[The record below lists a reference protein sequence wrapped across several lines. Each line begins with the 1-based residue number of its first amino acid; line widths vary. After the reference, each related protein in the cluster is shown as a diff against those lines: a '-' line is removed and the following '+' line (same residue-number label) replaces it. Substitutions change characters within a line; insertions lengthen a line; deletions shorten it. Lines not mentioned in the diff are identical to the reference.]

1 MGGTGGASRTA
12 VMVCQGRAVAH
23 GRLAPGRFD
32 DPTARAFLL
41 PAERGIVDE
50 VRSEDAPAGW
60 GPRLTF
66 EMVRAC
72 AEVMAPRTVA
82 IDEAVRQALPATGEA
97 LAGPGAGVGVGVGPD
112 PDAGP
117 GPDVEVE
124 VGAGVPVAAAQVV
137 ILGAGLDG
145 RAWRMAELA
154 ATPVFEVD
162 HPASQ
167 RDKRD
172 RAGELAPAGA
182 SPHFVPVDF
191 SRDDLAAALAAAG
204 HRRSVPTIW
213 IWEGVVPYLTRG
225 EVTRTLRIVGDRSA
239 AGSRLIVHY
248 HTPAPSAPLGRGAAR
263 LLSALS
269 RQANPMTREPNRSV
283 WTPAALRRAV
293 GVHGFAVTR
302 DDSLL
307 TLAQDLGTPVQHRR
321 SLRNGR
327 ILVADRV
334 SAPA

>member
-23 GRLAPGRFD
+23 GRLAPDRFD
-32 DPTARAFLL
+32 DPTAMAFLL
-41 PAERGIVDE
+41 PVERGIVDE
-50 VRSEDAPAGW
+50 VRAGVAPAGW

-72 AEVMAPRTVA
+72 GEVMAPRTVA
-82 IDEAVRQALPATGEA
+82 IDEAVRQALPTIGDLATA
-97 LAGPGAGVGVGVGPD
+97 AGPGTDAAD
-112 PDAGP
+112 AEHAPDADG
-117 GPDVEVE
+117 GGSGG
-124 VGAGVPVAAAQVV
+124 GAVPAAAAQVV

-172 RAGELAPAGA
+172 RAGELAPVGS
-182 SPHFVPVDF
+182 SPRFVPVDF

-225 EVTRTLRIVGDRSA
+225 EVARTLRIVGDRSA

-248 HTPAPSAPLGRGAAR
+248 HTPAPSAPLGRWAAR

-269 RQANPMTREPNRSV
+269 RQSNPMTREPNRSV
-283 WTPAALRRAV
+283 WTPAAMRRAV
-293 GVHGFAVTR
+293 GVRGFAVAR

-307 TLAQDLGTPVQHRR
+307 TLAKDLATPVQHRR

-334 SAPA
+334 PAPQ

>member
-23 GRLAPGRFD
+23 GRLAVGRFD
-32 DPTARAFLL
+32 DPTALAFLL
-41 PAERGIVDE
+41 PAERGIVE
-50 VRSEDAPAGW
+50 QVRSGTTPAGW
-60 GPRLTF
+60 GPRLAF

-82 IDEAVRQALPATGEA
+82 IDDAVRQALPAT
-97 LAGPGAGVGVGVGPD
+97 PD
-112 PDAGP
+112 
-117 GPDVEVE
+117 
-124 VGAGVPVAAAQVV
+124 GVPAARAQVV

-145 RAWRMAELA
+145 RAWRMADLA

-167 RDKRD
+167 HDKRI
-172 RAGELAPAGA
+172 RAGGLVPAGA
-182 SPHFVPVDF
+182 PPRFVPVDF

-204 HRRSVPTIW
+204 HRRSIPTIW

-225 EVTRTLRIVGDRSA
+225 QAARTLRIVGDRSA
-239 AGSRLIVHY
+239 PGSRLIVHY
-248 HTPAPSAPLGRGAAR
+248 HTSAPSAPLGRWASR
-263 LLSALS
+263 LISALS
-269 RQANPMTREPNRSV
+269 RQSNPMAREPNRSV
-283 WTPAALRRAV
+283 WTPRAMRRAV
-293 GVHGFAVTR
+293 DARGFGVAR

-307 TLAQDLGTPVQHRR
+307 ALARDLDTPIQHRR

-327 ILVADRV
+327 ILVADRIPTP
-334 SAPA
+334 SSPAPDPTTYQSPR

>member
-23 GRLAPGRFD
+23 ERLAPGRFD
-32 DPTARAFLL
+32 DPTAMAFLL
-41 PAERGIVDE
+41 AAERGIVEE
-50 VRSEDAPAGW
+50 VRSGATPAGW

-72 AEVMAPRTVA
+72 GEVMAPRTVA
-82 IDEAVRQALPATGEA
+82 IDDAVRQALPASDAA
-97 LAGPGAGVGVGVGPD
+97 LGV
-112 PDAGP
+112 
-117 GPDVEVE
+117 
-124 VGAGVPVAAAQVV
+124 VGAADPVPAGAAQVV

-167 RDKRD
+167 RDKRE
-172 RAGELAPAGA
+172 RAGELAPAGT
-182 SPHFVPVDF
+182 PPFFVPVDF

-225 EVTRTLRIVGDRSA
+225 EVARTLRIVGDRSA

-293 GVHGFAVTR
+293 GVRGFAVTR

-307 TLAQDLGTPVQHRR
+307 TLAQDLGTPIQHRR

-334 SAPA
+334 PPPA

>member
-1 MGGTGGASRTA
+1 MGGSGGASRTA
-12 VMVCQGRAVAH
+12 VMVCQGRAAAH

-32 DPTARAFLL
+32 DPTALALLL
-41 PAERGIVDE
+41 PAERGIVE
-50 VRSEDAPAGW
+50 QVRAGDAPAGW

-82 IDEAVRQALPATGEA
+82 IDEAVRQALPSTDDPA
-97 LAGPGAGVGVGVGPD
+97 LAAGSAA
-112 PDAGP
+112 DATP
-117 GPDVEVE
+117 ADATPAD
-124 VGAGVPVAAAQVV
+124 AAPAATAQVV

-145 RAWRMAELA
+145 RAWRMVELA

-172 RAGELAPAGA
+172 RAGELAGELVAGA
-182 SPHFVPVDF
+182 SPCFVPVDF

-213 IWEGVVPYLTRG
+213 IWEGVVPYLTRSQAA
-225 EVTRTLRIVGDRSA
+225 RTLQIIGDRSA
-239 AGSRLIVHY
+239 PGSRLIVHY
-248 HTPAPSAPLGRGAAR
+248 HTPAPSAPLGRWAAR

-269 RQANPMTREPNRSV
+269 RQANPMAREPNRSV
-283 WTPAALRRAV
+283 WTPGAMRRAV
-293 GVHGFAVTR
+293 GARGFAVAR

-307 TLAQDLGTPVQHRR
+307 TLARDLDTPIQHRR

-327 ILVADRV
+327 ILVADR
-334 SAPA
+334 APTPG

>member
-23 GRLAPGRFD
+23 GRLARGRFD

-41 PAERGIVDE
+41 PAERSIVDK
-50 VRSEDAPAGW
+50 VRSEAVPAGW

-72 AEVMAPRTVA
+72 GEVMAPRTVA
-82 IDEAVRQALPATGEA
+82 IDEAVRQALPATGAAPAEPGVE
-97 LAGPGAGVGVGVGPD
+97 LA
-112 PDAGP
+112 
-117 GPDVEVE
+117 
-124 VGAGVPVAAAQVV
+124 AAAQLV

-154 ATPVFEVD
+154 ATAVFEVD

-172 RAGELAPAGA
+172 RAGELAPVGA
-182 SPHFVPVDF
+182 APHFVPVDF

-293 GVHGFAVTR
+293 GVRGFAVTR

-307 TLAQDLGTPVQHRR
+307 TLAQDLGTPIQHRR

-334 SAPA
+334 SPPA